1 MAVISDGGSH
11 FCNKLF
17 KVLLEI
23 YGVCHNVATPYHP
36 QTSWQKEVSNR
47 DIKQI
52 FAKTVNAS
60 RTNLSKRLYLGLPDS
75 IQTPIGMSLYQL
87 VFGKACPLP
96 FELELKTMWAMKKLK
111 MNWNK
116 VAEQRLNGLYK
127 LDEFS
132 LRPYES
138 SAIYKEKMKKFY
150 LFLGKFKSKCTC
162 PYLNTQLFPH
172 GEVELDKKKGFR
184 FKVNRKRIKI
194 YPGHAETAN
203 ESLQETNW
211 LIGFAGAV
219 NALQTEA
226 LALFTAYNSQ

>member
-1 MAVISDGGSH
+1 MD
-11 FCNKLF
+11 
-17 KVLLEI
+17 
-23 YGVCHNVATPYHP
+23 
-36 QTSWQKEVSNR
+36 
-47 DIKQI
+47 
-52 FAKTVNAS
+52 
-60 RTNLSKRLYLGLPDS
+60 
-75 IQTPIGMSLYQL
+75 
-87 VFGKACPLP
+87 
-96 FELELKTMWAMKKLK
+96 
-111 MNWNK
+111 WNK

-138 SAIYKEKMKKFY
+138 SAIYKEKMKKYHNQKIEKRDFLVEDLVLLFNSRFY

-203 ESLQETNW
+203 EV
-211 LIGFAGAV
+211 I
-219 NALQTEA
+219 EA
-226 LALFTAYNSQ
+226 YHLDKV